1 MKDSFND
8 LFNTNPRYSTTISF
22 LLGLIIVSDLT
33 APEQNMLGNWII
45 LLGQTILTN
54 AACQNIIED
63 RIDGSII
70 NINSNHIKKLYNPV
84 IYDINKIRQIINTIE
99 PEHNN
104 ANNYK
109 NELKIIENIIK
120 NLQNQINEIK
130 KSN

>member
-99 PEHNN
+99 PDHNN
-104 ANNYK
+104 GNNYK